1 MRILHVHSGNIFG
14 GVESHLLAM
23 LGEPTPPLVHEVA
36 LCFEAEL
43 AERWRA
49 LGGLV
54 HPLGAVRLSRP
65 LSVLRVRRRLREVIA
80 ARRPDFLMTH
90 STWGLTVFG
99 RELDAAPLAHC
110 VHGAVAG
117 TSMLDRLAMRRQPRV
132 VVSNSQFTS
141 HGARHLF
148 PRTRH
153 VVVHPAVSF
162 AEHHD
167 RAQIRAL
174 LGTPEDRFVVT
185 VVARIEEGKGHDL
198 LLDALSKLP
207 STLDW
212 ECWIVGGASETR
224 RGLVHDLQGRASAR
238 FGLRVR
244 WLGHR
249 QDVSGLMA
257 GSDVVCLPNRVPEG
271 FGIVLVEALAQD
283 IPVVTIDHGGAREIL
298 SDPCGV
304 LSSEDDASL
313 AQAILHAG
321 RLLPL
326 DGAGRA
332 RAESLCDAMR
342 VQRELQRAL
351 EEES

>member
-117 TSMLDRLAMRRQPRV
+117 ASVLDRFAMRRQPRV
-132 VVSNSQFTS
+132 VVSNSQFTRE
-141 HGARHLF
+141 GALRLF
-148 PRTRH
+148 PHTLH
-153 VVVHPAVSF
+153 VVVHPAVLL
-162 AEHHD
+162 AARND
-167 RAQIRAL
+167 RARGRAL
-174 LGTPEDRFVVT
+174 FDTPDDRFVV
-185 VVARIEEGKGHDL
+185 VLVARLEEGKGHDL
-198 LLDALSKLP
+198 LLDALRKLP
-207 STLDW
+207 ASLDW
-212 ECWIVGGASETR
+212 ECWMVGEGSEASRSLSQE
-224 RGLVHDLQGRASAR
+224 LQARAST
-238 FGLRVR
+238 FGPRVR

-249 QDVSGLMA
+249 SDVAVLMA
-257 GSDVVCLPNRVPEG
+257 AADVVCLPNRVPEG
-271 FGIVLVEALAQD
+271 FGLVLVEALAQEV
-283 IPVVTIDHGGAREIL
+283 PVVAIDHGGAREIV
-298 SDPCGV
+298 SPECGILV
-304 LSSEDDASL
+304 QPQPEAL
-313 AQAILHAG
+313 AQALLQARALAPLEG
-321 RLLPL
+321 R
-326 DGAGRA
+326 GRA
-332 RAESLCDAMR
+332 RARLLSGPETSQTRLLDALR
-342 VQRELQRAL
+342 GI
-351 EEES
+351 